1 MLHDLLARPMAKQP
15 LGYIRVHCVDPDLFL
30 RILHDTADTHAACR
44 SLEKWLGR
52 GHRQGQGDVGAVVP
66 PARSLAAVLCGNM
79 DAGIG
84 LAVNGM
90 ASMTVVELKCQMQDS
105 RGTKSHRLHK
115 VIVAWH
121 RG

>member
-52 GHRQGQGDVGAVVP
+52 GHRQGQGDVGAVVRLPGLWP
-66 PARSLAAVLCGNM
+66 PSC
-79 DAGIG
+79 
-84 LAVNGM
+84 
-90 ASMTVVELKCQMQDS
+90 VEIWMP
-105 RGTKSHRLHK
+105 
-115 VIVAWH
+115 A
-121 RG
+121 